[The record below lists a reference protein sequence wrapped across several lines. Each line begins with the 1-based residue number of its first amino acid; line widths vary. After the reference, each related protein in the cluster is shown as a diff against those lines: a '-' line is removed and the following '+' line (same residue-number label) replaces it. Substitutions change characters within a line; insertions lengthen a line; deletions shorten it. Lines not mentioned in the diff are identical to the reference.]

1 MIQMQILA
9 DGMDISSLIET
20 ISWSGDENQMA
31 RKLTFSYLYTNQD
44 PNIRKAEVTCGSRI
58 RMADLFDGIAVS
70 EERTES
76 GITKSITAY
85 DYAWYLKSKV
95 HGTFEGSPAA
105 VAAAVC
111 AQAGI
116 AVGALYDEAKE
127 VEIVT
132 TGEKTIYQVITEA
145 YDGLDCYVSM
155 QGQTLCVEKYGSV
168 LAGTVTGDD
177 SVTDATYKA
186 SIENMVNRVGILSGD
201 KLVGEV
207 TGLGAEY
214 GQVQEYYKAEEGKD
228 PMEEARKL
236 LKGIEES
243 GKITVVGNPAFVTGR
258 SVIARKVNSR
268 IQGLFTILSDEHSI
282 SDAQYT
288 TTLGLRFEEVV

>member
-31 RKLTFSYLYTNQD
+31 RKLTFSYVYTNQD
-44 PNIRKAEVTCGSRI
+44 PNIRKAEVTYGSRI

-95 HGTFEGSPAA
+95 HGTFEGSPGA
-105 VAAAVC
+105 VADAAC
-111 AQAGI
+111 EPAGI

>member
-31 RKLTFSYLYTNQD
+31 RKLTFSYVYTNQD
-44 PNIRKAEVTCGSRI
+44 PNIRKAEATYGSRI

>member
-31 RKLTFSYLYTNQD
+31 RKLTFSYVYTNQD
-44 PNIRKAEVTCGSRI
+44 PNIRKAEVTYGSRI

-155 QGQTLCVEKYGSV
+155 QG
-168 LAGTVTGDD
+168 
-177 SVTDATYKA
+177 
-186 SIENMVNRVGILSGD
+186 
-201 KLVGEV
+201 
-207 TGLGAEY
+207 
-214 GQVQEYYKAEEGKD
+214 
-228 PMEEARKL
+228 
-236 LKGIEES
+236 
-243 GKITVVGNPAFVTGR
+243 
-258 SVIARKVNSR
+258 
-268 IQGLFTILSDEHSI
+268 
-282 SDAQYT
+282 
-288 TTLGLRFEEVV
+288 

>member
-31 RKLTFSYLYTNQD
+31 RKLTFSYVYTNQD
-44 PNIRKAEVTCGSRI
+44 PNIRKAEVTYGSRI

>member
-31 RKLTFSYLYTNQD
+31 RKLTFSYVYTNQD

>member
-31 RKLTFSYLYTNQD
+31 RKLTFSYVYTNQD
-44 PNIRKAEVTCGSRI
+44 PNIRKAEVTYGSRI

-85 DYAWYLKSKV
+85 DYAWYLKGKV

>member
-1 MIQMQILA
+1 MTQMQISA
-9 DGMDISSLIET
+9 DGMDISSLIES

-58 RMADLFDGIAVS
+58 RMGDLFDGIAVS

-116 AVGALYDEAKE
+116 AVGVLYDEAKE

-258 SVIARKVNSR
+258 SVIVQKVNSR
-268 IQGLFTILSDEHSI
+268 IQGRFTILSDEHSI

>member
-1 MIQMQILA
+1 MTQMQISA
-9 DGMDISSLIET
+9 DGMDISSLIES

-44 PNIRKAEVTCGSRI
+44 PNIRKAEVTYGSRI
-58 RMADLFDGIAVS
+58 RMGNLFDGIAVA

-76 GITKSITAY
+76 GITKSVTAY

-258 SVIARKVNSR
+258 SVIVQKVNSR
-268 IQGLFTILSDEHSI
+268 IQGRFTILSDEHSI

>member
-9 DGMDISSLIET
+9 DGMNISSLIET

-44 PNIRKAEVTCGSRI
+44 PNIRKAEVTYGSRI
-58 RMADLFDGIAVS
+58 RMGDLFDGIAVS

-258 SVIARKVNSR
+258 SVIVQKVNSR
-268 IQGLFTILSDEHSI
+268 IQGRFTILSDEHSI

>member
-31 RKLTFSYLYTNQD
+31 RKLTFSYVYTNQD
-44 PNIRKAEVTCGSRI
+44 PNIRKAEVTYGSRI

-207 TGLGAEY
+207 TGMGAEY
-214 GQVQEYYKAEEGKD
+214 GKVQEYYKDEEGKD

>member
-1 MIQMQILA
+1 MTQMQIVA
-9 DGMDISSLIET
+9 DGMDISSLIES

-31 RKLTFSYLYTNQD
+31 RKLTFSYVYTNQD
-44 PNIRKAEVTCGSRI
+44 PNIRKAEVAYGSRI

-105 VAAAVC
+105 VATAVC

-116 AVGALYDEAKE
+116 AVGAMYDKAKE

-145 YDGLDCYVSM
+145 YDGLDCHVYM

-168 LAGTVTGDD
+168 QAGTVTGDD

-201 KLVGEV
+201 AVVGEI

-214 GQVQEYYKAEEGKD
+214 GQIQEYYKAEEGKD

-243 GKITVVGNPAFVTGR
+243 GKITVAGNPALVTGR
-258 SVIARKVNSR
+258 SVVVQKVNSR
-268 IQGLFTILSDEHSI
+268 IQGLFTIISDEHSI

-288 TTLGLRFEEVV
+288 VALGLRFEEVV

>member
-9 DGMDISSLIET
+9 DGMDISSLIES

-31 RKLTFSYLYTNQD
+31 RKLIFSYVYTNQD
-44 PNIRKAEVTCGSRI
+44 PNIRKAEVTYGSRI
-58 RMADLFDGIAVS
+58 RMTDLFDGIAVS

>member
-44 PNIRKAEVTCGSRI
+44 PNIRKAEVTYGSRI
-58 RMADLFDGIAVS
+58 RMGDLFDGIAVS

-258 SVIARKVNSR
+258 SVIVQKVNSR
-268 IQGLFTILSDEHSI
+268 IQGRFTILSDEHSI

>member
-1 MIQMQILA
+1 MTQMQISA

-44 PNIRKAEVTCGSRI
+44 PNIRKAETTYGSRI
-58 RMADLFDGIAVS
+58 QMADLFDGIAVS

-105 VAAAVC
+105 VTVTVC

-116 AVGALYDEAKE
+116 TVGTLYDEPKK

-145 YDGLDCYVSM
+145 YDGLDCHVYM

-168 LAGTVTGDD
+168 QAGIVTGDD

-186 SIENMVNRVGILSGD
+186 SIENMVNRVGIVSGG
-201 KLVGEV
+201 KVVGEV
-207 TGLGAEY
+207 VGLGTEY
-214 GQVQEYYKAEEGKD
+214 GQIQEYYKAEKGKD
-228 PMEEARKL
+228 SMEEARKL

-243 GKITVVGNPAFVTGR
+243 GKITVAGNPALVTGR
-258 SVIARKVNSR
+258 SVIVQKVNSR
-268 IQGLFTILSDEHSI
+268 IQGLFTIISDEHSI

>member
-31 RKLTFSYLYTNQD
+31 RKLTFSYVYTNQD
-44 PNIRKAEVTCGSRI
+44 PNIRKAEVTYGSRI

-186 SIENMVNRVGILSGD
+186 SIENMVNRVGILYGD